1 MSCCLAELEDSR
13 RALREL
19 QGVGAEL
26 DESSWVLV
34 WLKRISQELLE
45 FFESSLGVPCFFF
58 VWRIK
63 TQIESYEYCVNA
75 QSGAVI

>member
-1 MSCCLAELEDSR
+1 MSCCLSELDGSQ

-45 FFESSLGVPCFFF
+45 IFESSLGVPYFFLF
-58 VWRIK
+58 GALRL
-63 TQIESYEYCVNA
+63 ES
-75 QSGAVI
+75 